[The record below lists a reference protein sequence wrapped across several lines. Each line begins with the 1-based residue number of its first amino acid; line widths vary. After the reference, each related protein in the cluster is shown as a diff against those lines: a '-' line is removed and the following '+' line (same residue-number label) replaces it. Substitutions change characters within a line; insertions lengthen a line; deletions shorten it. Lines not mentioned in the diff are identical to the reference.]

1 MSAAEPAPAPLRADA
16 YDLGSSLR
24 LVPVDCHEAALGL
37 ALAAID
43 PWARVGRPAASLE
56 AYWRRRD
63 PTTFRFAILADGALA
78 GAVAVRDPFMR
89 GPYLELLAVLP
100 AFQGRGIG
108 RAVMDWLAGEGLKA
122 GGTNLWLCVSD
133 WNAPARAFYEGLGFE
148 AVGPIPDLAVTGT
161 TEIFLRRRLAAPGA

>member
-1 MSAAEPAPAPLRADA
+1 MTGAFAAGCYDIGGNRSDPLRLA
-16 YDLGSSLR
+16 
-24 LVPVDCHEAALGL
+24 PVDGYEAALGL

-63 PTTFRFAILADGALA
+63 PTTFRFAILADGELA

-100 AFQGRGIG
+100 AFQGHGIG

-122 GGTNLWLCVSD
+122 GGSNLWLCVTD